1 MISIQPSAEMLT
13 ENSVISLFLRF
24 WCSQL
29 CLRVVEVDFS
39 DDTYGEYLLGIIIA
53 PGDSGAIVG
62 SEWFILTKAEILT
75 ENTYLLIFI
84 KVPFFPCFRPRSAQA
99 TLMLLHQA
107 LAMMPQGMG
116 CI

>member
-1 MISIQPSAEMLT
+1 M
-13 ENSVISLFLRF
+13 
-24 WCSQL
+24 
-29 CLRVVEVDFS
+29 VEVDFS

-75 ENTYLLIFI
+75 EYTLIFI

-116 CI
+116 RI

>member
-1 MISIQPSAEMLT
+1 M
-13 ENSVISLFLRF
+13 
-24 WCSQL
+24 
-29 CLRVVEVDFS
+29 VEVDFS
-39 DDTYGEYLLGIIIA
+39 DDTYGEYLLGIRIA
-53 PGDSGAIVG
+53 PGDSGAIVR

-84 KVPFFPCFRPRSAQA
+84 KVPFFPCFRLCSAQA
-99 TLMLLHQA
+99 TLMLLHQP